1 MRTEA
6 QKKLISAISTIK
18 ELPEEATHVKESLLE
33 KTKSFLTA
41 DTNMWPLHDPTF
53 YLGHVPNSIA
63 SDVEVGLFPSPL
75 KHQRFLRDLHGD
87 FHLAGIRL
95 TGRIMGEYL
104 REMARRRKE
113 VGI

>member
-1 MRTEA
+1 M
-6 QKKLISAISTIK
+6 
-18 ELPEEATHVKESLLE
+18 
-33 KTKSFLTA
+33 
-41 DTNMWPLHDPTF
+41 
-53 YLGHVPNSIA
+53 
-63 SDVEVGLFPSPL
+63 EVGLFPSPL